1 MKNVT
6 VLNPNKTISIIS
18 GDSYSE
24 LTSNIAKYLKPFS
37 TSKIDAG
44 KKVIR
49 KGILVNVLSTEFEI
63 ERTNNNGYIINK
75 IN

>member
-6 VLNPNKTISIIS
+6 VLNPNNTFSIIS
-18 GDSYSE
+18 GNSYSE
-24 LTSNIAKYLKPFS
+24 LTSNIAKYLNPFAK
-37 TSKIDAG
+37 SKIDIG

-49 KGILVNVLSTEFEI
+49 KGKSVSVLSLEFEI
-63 ERTNNNGYIINK
+63 ERTKNNGYTINK